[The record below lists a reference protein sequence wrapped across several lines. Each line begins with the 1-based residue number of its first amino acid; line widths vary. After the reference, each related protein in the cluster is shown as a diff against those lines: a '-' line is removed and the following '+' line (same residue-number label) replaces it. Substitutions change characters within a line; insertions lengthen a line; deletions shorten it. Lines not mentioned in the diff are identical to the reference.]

1 MVVPHR
7 LAYPGSDAF
16 AEGAVASTGP
26 DNCINAYR
34 RDLPGGGFVALEV
47 QPMRTSWW
55 RHPRYEGR
63 VLVERRSTSRDGDHA
78 SPVIARA
85 TGDTVEEVVQALL
98 PAARCNEAIGA
109 AFLRLGARRP
119 VP

>member
-1 MVVPHR
+1 M
-7 LAYPGSDAF
+7 LDGDAF
-16 AEGAVASTGP
+16 AGGAVASNGRN
-26 DNCINAYR
+26 NCIDAYR
-34 RDLPGGGFVALEV
+34 RDLPGGGFVAVEV

-63 VLVERRSTSRDGDHA
+63 VLVERRSEARDGDHS

-85 TGDTVEEVVQALL
+85 TGNTVEEVVQALL

-109 AFLRLGARRP
+109 AFLRLGAKRL